1 MVKNFLDF
9 LPQRKINLGK
19 QTFKDFYTL
28 DQTELYNL
36 GKIFTNELF
45 IDFYGEMYFTYHT
58 GTIMMFAL
66 LCLQAHGFYD

>member
-19 QTFKDFYTL
+19 QTFKKTFTL
-28 DQTELYNL
+28 DQTELYNM

-45 IDFYGEMYFTYHT
+45 IDFYGEMLFDLSYRHHHDVCSS
-58 GTIMMFAL
+58 MFASARL
-66 LCLQAHGFYD
+66 L